1 MLISFSI
8 YANASS
14 VYSLRMGN
22 FSGVL
27 TIRQAKCFAFDI
39 NHIGIIES
47 YLCSYD
53 VMPIETQHHTVCR
66 LPSTCR
72 TYVFCQVVI
81 PRLLGQ
87 GISSGTAA
95 AVLFFRKLVC
105 PCGKLDQ
112 LLVRVIP
119 HLVMRCAADAVRM
132 GRTLLA
138 VRRHRHRWQQ

>member
-8 YANASS
+8 YVNASS

-27 TIRQAKCFAFDI
+27 TIRQAKCFVPDI
-39 NHIGIIES
+39 NYIGIGVAS
-47 YLCSYD
+47 LRSYD
-53 VMPIETQHHTVCR
+53 VMPVEAQHHIVFQ
-66 LPSTCR
+66 LPSFFK
-72 TYVFCQVVI
+72 TYVSRQIVI
-81 PRLLGQ
+81 SGCAGQ
-87 GISSGTAA
+87 RICSGTIT
-95 AVLFFRKLVC
+95 AVLLFRKLVC